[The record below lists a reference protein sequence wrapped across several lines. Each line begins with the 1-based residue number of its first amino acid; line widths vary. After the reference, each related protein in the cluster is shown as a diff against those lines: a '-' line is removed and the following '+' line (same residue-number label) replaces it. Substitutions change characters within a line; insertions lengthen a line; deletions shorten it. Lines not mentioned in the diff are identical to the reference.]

1 MSFGGGSSSGG
12 GGTTIQSAEPYA
24 PAQPALNQ
32 IISDASA
39 IYGQGPQ
46 YVDPTTQQLQGL
58 AAQEN
63 IANLANQ
70 QIADTISG
78 QYSNPFLSPLIADVA
93 SSAYTNVAQQFSGAG
108 RTPGSPM
115 SQQQVVSQLGKQA
128 LPLAFQSYEAERNRQ
143 LQTARA
149 VPSLTAVGQELRG
162 LEQERQMAPFQSLQ
176 RYASVVSP
184 IASGFPVAQSTQ
196 DFRANPVGMAAGG
209 ALTGAA
215 LGDMMGSSFNI
226 GGLSG
231 AGLGAALGGGFG
243 LLGGLL

>member
-1 MSFGGGSSSGG
+1 MSFGGGGSSGG
-12 GGTTIQSAEPYA
+12 GGTTIQSNEPYA

-46 YVDPTTQQLQGL
+46 YVDPTTQQLSGL

-63 IANLANQ
+63 IAGLANT

-93 SSAYTNVAQQFSGAG
+93 SSAYTNVAEQFSGAG

-128 LPLAFQSYEAERNRQ
+128 LPLAFQSYENERNRQ

-149 VPSLTAVGQELRG
+149 VPSLTAVGEELRS
-162 LEQERQMAPFQSLQ
+162 LQQEQNLAPYQNLQ
-176 RYASVVSP
+176 RYSNIINPV
-184 IASGFPVAQSTQ
+184 ASGFPTQQGTQSF
-196 DFRANPVGMAAGG
+196 DSNPVGMAAGG

-215 LGDMMGSSFNI
+215 LGSMFDRTGM
-226 GGLSG
+226 
-231 AGLGAALGGGFG
+231 GAAIGGGFG

>member
-1 MSFGGGSSSGG
+1 MSFGGGGSSSGG
-12 GGTTIQSAEPYA
+12 TQVVQNEPYA

-46 YVDPTTQQLQGL
+46 YVAPTTQQMQGL

-63 IANLANQ
+63 IAGLANQ

-115 SQQQVVSQLGKQA
+115 SQQQVVSQLGRQA
-128 LPLAFQSYEAERNRQ
+128 LPLAFSAYNAERNRQ

-149 VPSLTAVGQELRG
+149 VPSLSAVGQELRG
-162 LEQERQMAPFQSLQ
+162 LEQERVMAPFENLQ
-176 RYASVVSP
+176 RFQSVIGPV
-184 IASGFPVAQSTQ
+184 ASGLPSRQATQ
-196 DFRANPVGMAAGG
+196 TYEANPIGMAAGG

-215 LGDMMGSSFNI
+215 LGDMFGRPGM
-226 GGLSG
+226 
-231 AGLGAALGGGFG
+231 GAAIGGGFG

>member
-1 MSFGGGSSSGG
+1 MSFGGGSSGG
-12 GGTTIQSAEPYA
+12 GGTTIQSNEPYA

-46 YVDPTTQQLQGL
+46 YVAPTTQQMQGL

-63 IANLANQ
+63 LANLANTE
-70 QIADTISG
+70 IANTISG

-115 SQQQVVSQLGKQA
+115 SQQQVVSQVGRQA
-128 LPLAFQSYEAERNRQ
+128 LPLAFQAYNAERNRQ
-143 LQTARA
+143 LQPART
-149 VPSLTAVGQELRG
+149 VPSLTAVGEELRG
-162 LEQERQMAPFQSLQ
+162 LQQEQNLAPFQNLQ
-176 RYASVVSP
+176 RFSSVVTP
-184 IASGFPVAQSTQ
+184 IASGFPVQQGTQSF
-196 DFRANPVGMAAGG
+196 DSNPVGMAAGG

-215 LGDMMGSSFNI
+215 IGDMMGRP
-226 GGLSG
+226 
-231 AGLGAALGGGFG
+231 GLGAAIGGGFG

>member
-1 MSFGGGSSSGG
+1 MSFGGGSSGG
-12 GGTTIQSAEPYA
+12 GQTQVVSYEPYA

-32 IISDASA
+32 IVSDASG

-46 YVDPTTQQLQGL
+46 YVAPTTQQLTGL

-63 IANLANQ
+63 IANLANT

-115 SQQQVVSQLGKQA
+115 SQQQVTAQVGRQA
-128 LPLAFQSYEAERNRQ
+128 LPLAFQAYNAERNRQ

-149 VPSLTAVGQELRG
+149 VPSLTSVGQELRG
-162 LEQERQMAPFQSLQ
+162 LEQERVKAPFENLQ
-176 RYASVVSP
+176 RFQSVIGPV
-184 IASGFPVAQSTQ
+184 ASGLPSRQATTEY
-196 DFRANPVGMAAGG
+196 NPNPIGMAAGG
-209 ALTGAA
+209 ALSGAM
-215 LGDMMGSSFNI
+215 LGDMFGK
-226 GGLSG
+226 
-231 AGLGAALGGGFG
+231 AGMGAAIGGGFG

>member
-1 MSFGGGSSSGG
+1 MSFGGGGSSSGG
-12 GGTTIQSAEPYA
+12 TQVVQNEPYA

-46 YVDPTTQQLQGL
+46 YVAPTQQQLQGL

-63 IANLANQ
+63 IANLANTE
-70 QIADTISG
+70 IANTISG

-115 SQQQVVSQLGKQA
+115 SQQQVVSQVGRQA
-128 LPLAFQSYEAERNRQ
+128 LPLAFQAYNAERNRQ
-143 LQTARA
+143 LQTART
-149 VPSLTAVGQELRG
+149 VPSLTAVGEELRG
-162 LEQERQMAPFQSLQ
+162 LQQEQNLAPFQNLQ
-176 RYASVVSP
+176 RFSSVVTP
-184 IASGFPVAQSTQ
+184 IASGFPVQQGTQSF
-196 DFRANPVGMAAGG
+196 DSNPVGMAAGG

-215 LGDMMGSSFNI
+215 IGDMMGRS
-226 GGLSG
+226 
-231 AGLGAALGGGFG
+231 GLGAAIGGGFG

>member
-1 MSFGGGSSSGG
+1 MSFGGGSSGG
-12 GGTTIQSAEPYA
+12 GQTQVVSNEPYA

-32 IISDASA
+32 IVSDASA

-46 YVDPTTQQLQGL
+46 YVDPTTQQLTGL

-63 IANLANQ
+63 IANLANT

-128 LPLAFQSYEAERNRQ
+128 LPLAFQAYNAERNRQ

-149 VPSLTAVGQELRG
+149 VPSLTSVGQELRG
-162 LEQERQMAPFQSLQ
+162 LEQERVMAPFENLQ
-176 RYASVVSP
+176 RFQSVIGPV
-184 IASGFPVAQSTQ
+184 ASGLPSRQATT
-196 DFRANPVGMAAGG
+196 DYNPNPIGMAAGG
-209 ALTGAA
+209 ALSGAM
-215 LGDMMGSSFNI
+215 LGDMFGKPGM
-226 GGLSG
+226 
-231 AGLGAALGGGFG
+231 GAAIGGGFG

>member
-12 GGTTIQSAEPYA
+12 GQTQVVNAEPYA

-32 IISDASA
+32 IVSDASA

-46 YVDPTTQQLQGL
+46 YVAPTTQQLTGL

-63 IANLANQ
+63 IANLANT

-128 LPLAFQSYEAERNRQ
+128 LPLAFQAYNAERNRQ

-149 VPSLTAVGQELRG
+149 VPSLTSVGQELRG
-162 LEQERQMAPFQSLQ
+162 LEQERVMAPFENLQ
-176 RYASVVSP
+176 RFQSVIGPV
-184 IASGFPVAQSTQ
+184 ASGLPSRQASTEY
-196 DFRANPVGMAAGG
+196 NPNPIGMAAGG
-209 ALTGAA
+209 ALSGAM
-215 LGDMMGSSFNI
+215 LGDMFGK
-226 GGLSG
+226 
-231 AGLGAALGGGFG
+231 AGMGAAIGGGFG

>member
-1 MSFGGGSSSGG
+1 MSFGGGGSSGG
-12 GGTTIQSAEPYA
+12 GGTTIQSNEPYA

-39 IYGQGPQ
+39 VYGQGPQ
-46 YVDPTTQQLQGL
+46 YVDPTTQQLSGL

-63 IANLANQ
+63 MAGLANTQIAN
-70 QIADTISG
+70 TISG

-93 SSAYTNVAQQFSGAG
+93 SSAYTNVAEQFSGAG

-115 SQQQVVSQLGKQA
+115 SQQQVVSQLGRQA
-128 LPLAFQSYEAERNRQ
+128 LPLAFQSYENERNRQ

-149 VPSLTAVGQELRG
+149 VPSLTAVGEELRS
-162 LEQERQMAPFQSLQ
+162 LQQEQNLAPYQNLQ
-176 RYASVVSP
+176 RYSNIINPV
-184 IASGFPVAQSTQ
+184 ASGFPTQQGTQSF
-196 DFRANPVGMAAGG
+196 DSNPVGMAAGG

-215 LGDMMGSSFNI
+215 LGSMIGTGNTGMGAAI
-226 GGLSG
+226 GGG
-231 AGLGAALGGGFG
+231 CG

>member
-1 MSFGGGSSSGG
+1 MSFGGSSSGG
-12 GGTTIQSAEPYA
+12 GGTTVTSNEPYA
-24 PAQPALNQ
+24 PAKPALNQ

-46 YVDPTTQQLQGL
+46 YVNPTTQQLSGL

-63 IANLANQ
+63 IAGLANT
-70 QIADTISG
+70 QIANTISG
-78 QYSNPFLSPLIADVA
+78 QYSNPFLSPLIADAA
-93 SSAYTNVAQQFSGAG
+93 SSAYTNVAEQFSGAG

-128 LPLAFQSYEAERNRQ
+128 LPLAFQSYENERNRQ

-149 VPSLTAVGQELRG
+149 VPSLTAVGEELRG
-162 LEQERQMAPFQSLQ
+162 LQQEQNLAPYQNLQ
-176 RYASVVSP
+176 RYSNIINP
-184 IASGFPVAQSTQ
+184 IASGFPTQQGTQ

-215 LGDMMGSSFNI
+215 LGSMIGTGNTGMGAMI
-226 GGLSG
+226 
-231 AGLGAALGGGFG
+231 GGGFG

>member
-1 MSFGGGSSSGG
+1 MSFGGGGSSSGG
-12 GGTTIQSAEPYA
+12 TQVVQNEPYA

-46 YVDPTTQQLQGL
+46 YVAPTQQQLQGL

-63 IANLANQ
+63 IANLANTE
-70 QIADTISG
+70 IANTISG

-128 LPLAFQSYEAERNRQ
+128 LPLAFQAYNQERNRQ

-149 VPSLTAVGQELRG
+149 VPSLTSVGQELRG
-162 LEQERQMAPFQSLQ
+162 LEQERVMAPFENLQ
-176 RYASVVSP
+176 RFQSIIGPV
-184 IASGFPVAQSTQ
+184 ASGLPSRQAST
-196 DFRANPVGMAAGG
+196 DYNPNPIGMAAGG
-209 ALTGAA
+209 ALSGAM
-215 LGDMMGSSFNI
+215 LGDMFGK
-226 GGLSG
+226 
-231 AGLGAALGGGFG
+231 AGMGAAIGGGFG

>member
-1 MSFGGGSSSGG
+1 MSFGGGSSGG
-12 GGTTIQSAEPYA
+12 GGTTIQSNEPYA

-46 YVDPTTQQLQGL
+46 YVAPTTQQMQGL

-63 IANLANQ
+63 LANLANTE
-70 QIADTISG
+70 IANTISG

-115 SQQQVVSQLGKQA
+115 SQQQVVSQLGRQA
-128 LPLAFQSYEAERNRQ
+128 LPLAFQAYNAERNRQ
-143 LQTARA
+143 LQTART
-149 VPSLTAVGQELRG
+149 VPSLTAVGEELRG
-162 LEQERQMAPFQSLQ
+162 LQQEQNLAPFQNLQ
-176 RYASVVSP
+176 RFSSVVTP
-184 IASGFPVAQSTQ
+184 IASGFPVQQGTQSF
-196 DFRANPVGMAAGG
+196 DSNPVGMAAGG

-215 LGDMMGSSFNI
+215 IGDMMGRP
-226 GGLSG
+226 
-231 AGLGAALGGGFG
+231 GLGAAIGGGFG

>member
-1 MSFGGGSSSGG
+1 MSFGGGSSG
-12 GGTTIQSAEPYA
+12 GGTQARVDPYA

-46 YVDPTTQQLQGL
+46 YVDPTTQQLSGL

-63 IANLANQ
+63 IAGLANT

-93 SSAYTNVAQQFSGAG
+93 SSAYTNVAEQFSGAG

-128 LPLAFQSYEAERNRQ
+128 LPLAFQSYENERNRQ

-149 VPSLTAVGQELRG
+149 VPSLTAVGEELR
-162 LEQERQMAPFQSLQ
+162 SLQ
-176 RYASVVSP
+176 QEQNLAPYQNLQRFSNVITPV
-184 IASGFPVAQSTQ
+184 ASGFPVQQGTQSF
-196 DFRANPVGMAAGG
+196 DKNPFGMAAGG
-209 ALTGAA
+209 ALTGLAI
-215 LGDMMGSSFNI
+215 GDQF
-226 GGLSG
+226 GGRG
-231 AGLGAALGGGFG
+231 GMGAAIGAGFG

>member
-1 MSFGGGSSSGG
+1 MSFGGGSSGG
-12 GGTTIQSAEPYA
+12 GQTQVVSNEPYA

-32 IISDASA
+32 IVSDASA

-46 YVDPTTQQLQGL
+46 YVAPTTQQLTGL

-63 IANLANQ
+63 IANLANT

-128 LPLAFQSYEAERNRQ
+128 LPLAFQAYNAERNRQ

-149 VPSLTAVGQELRG
+149 VPSLTSVGQELRG
-162 LEQERQMAPFQSLQ
+162 LEQERVMAPFENLQ
-176 RYASVVSP
+176 RFQSVIGPV
-184 IASGFPVAQSTQ
+184 ASGLPSRQATT
-196 DFRANPVGMAAGG
+196 DYNPNPIGMAAGG
-209 ALTGAA
+209 ALSGAM
-215 LGDMMGSSFNI
+215 LGDMFGKPGM
-226 GGLSG
+226 
-231 AGLGAALGGGFG
+231 GAAIGGGFG

>member
-12 GGTTIQSAEPYA
+12 GGTQVVQNEPYA

-46 YVDPTTQQLQGL
+46 YVAPTQQQLQGL

-63 IANLANQ
+63 IANLANTE
-70 QIADTISG
+70 IANTISG

-115 SQQQVVSQLGKQA
+115 SQQQVVSQVGRQA
-128 LPLAFQSYEAERNRQ
+128 LPLAFQAYNAERNRQ

-149 VPSLTAVGQELRG
+149 VPSLSAVGQELRG
-162 LEQERQMAPFQSLQ
+162 LEQERVMAPFENLQ
-176 RYASVVSP
+176 RFQSVIGPV
-184 IASGFPVAQSTQ
+184 ASGLPSRQATQ
-196 DFRANPVGMAAGG
+196 TYEANPIGMAAGG

-215 LGDMMGSSFNI
+215 LGDMFGR
-226 GGLSG
+226 
-231 AGLGAALGGGFG
+231 AGMGAAIGGGFG

>member
-12 GGTTIQSAEPYA
+12 GGTTIQSNEPYA

-32 IISDASA
+32 MITDASA

-46 YVDPTTQQLQGL
+46 YVAPTTQQLSGL

-63 IANLANQ
+63 IAGLANT

-93 SSAYTNVAQQFSGAG
+93 SSAYTNVAEQFSGAG

-128 LPLAFQSYEAERNRQ
+128 LPLAFQSYENERNRQ

-149 VPSLTAVGQELRG
+149 VPSLTAVGEELRS
-162 LEQERQMAPFQSLQ
+162 LQQEQNLAPYQNLQ
-176 RYASVVSP
+176 RYSNIINPV
-184 IASGFPVAQSTQ
+184 ASGFPTQQGTQSF
-196 DFRANPVGMAAGG
+196 DSNPVGMAAGG

-215 LGDMMGSSFNI
+215 LGSMFDRTGM
-226 GGLSG
+226 
-231 AGLGAALGGGFG
+231 GAAIGGGFG

>member
-1 MSFGGGSSSGG
+1 MSFGGGGSSSGG
-12 GGTTIQSAEPYA
+12 TQVVQNEPYA

-46 YVDPTTQQLQGL
+46 YVAPTQQQLQGL

-63 IANLANQ
+63 IANLANTE
-70 QIADTISG
+70 IANTISG

-115 SQQQVVSQLGKQA
+115 SQQQVVSQLGRQA
-128 LPLAFQSYEAERNRQ
+128 LPLAFSAYNAERNRQ

-149 VPSLTAVGQELRG
+149 VPSLSAVGQELRG
-162 LEQERQMAPFQSLQ
+162 LEQERVMAPFENLQ
-176 RYASVVSP
+176 RFQSVIGPV
-184 IASGFPVAQSTQ
+184 ASGLPSRQATQ
-196 DFRANPVGMAAGG
+196 TYEANPIGMAAGG

-215 LGDMMGSSFNI
+215 LGDMFGRPGM
-226 GGLSG
+226 
-231 AGLGAALGGGFG
+231 GAAIGGGFG

>member
-1 MSFGGGSSSGG
+1 MSFGGGSSGG
-12 GGTTIQSAEPYA
+12 GQTQVVSNEPYA

-32 IISDASA
+32 IVSDASA

-46 YVDPTTQQLQGL
+46 YVAPTTQQLTGL

-63 IANLANQ
+63 IANLANT

-115 SQQQVVSQLGKQA
+115 AQQQVVSQLGKQA
-128 LPLAFQSYEAERNRQ
+128 LPLAFQAYNAERNRQ

-149 VPSLTAVGQELRG
+149 VPSLTSVGQELRG
-162 LEQERQMAPFQSLQ
+162 LEQERVMAPFENLQ
-176 RYASVVSP
+176 RFQSVIGPV
-184 IASGFPVAQSTQ
+184 ASGLPSRQASTEY
-196 DFRANPVGMAAGG
+196 NPNPIGMAAGG
-209 ALTGAA
+209 ALSGAM
-215 LGDMMGSSFNI
+215 LGDMFGK
-226 GGLSG
+226 
-231 AGLGAALGGGFG
+231 AGMGAAIGGGFG

>member
-1 MSFGGGSSSGG
+1 MSFGGGNNTGG
-12 GGTTIQSAEPYA
+12 GGTQDVNVQPYA

-46 YVDPTTQQLQGL
+46 YVAPTTQQMQGL

-63 IANLANQ
+63 IANLANT

-128 LPLAFQSYEAERNRQ
+128 LPLAFQSYENERNRQ

-149 VPSLTAVGQELRG
+149 VPSLTSVGQELRG
-162 LEQERQMAPFQSLQ
+162 LQQEQNLAPFENLQ
-176 RYASVVSP
+176 RFQSVIGPV
-184 IASGFPVAQSTQ
+184 ASGLPTTQRSTQ
-196 DFRANPVGMAAGG
+196 YESNPIGMAAGG

-215 LGDMMGSSFNI
+215 LGDMFNRP
-226 GGLSG
+226 
-231 AGLGAALGGGFG
+231 GLGAAIGGGFG

>member
-1 MSFGGGSSSGG
+1 MSFGGSSSGG
-12 GGTTIQSAEPYA
+12 GGTTIQSNEPYA

-46 YVDPTTQQLQGL
+46 YVAPTTQQMQGL

-63 IANLANQ
+63 LANLANTE
-70 QIADTISG
+70 IANTISG

-115 SQQQVVSQLGKQA
+115 SQQQVVSQVGRQA
-128 LPLAFQSYEAERNRQ
+128 LPLAFQAYNAERNRQ
-143 LQTARA
+143 LQTART
-149 VPSLTAVGQELRG
+149 VPSLTAVGEELRG
-162 LEQERQMAPFQSLQ
+162 LQQEQNLAPFQNLQ
-176 RYASVVSP
+176 RFSSVVTP
-184 IASGFPVAQSTQ
+184 IASGFPVQQGTQSF
-196 DFRANPVGMAAGG
+196 DSNPVGMAAGG

-215 LGDMMGSSFNI
+215 IGDMMGRP
-226 GGLSG
+226 
-231 AGLGAALGGGFG
+231 GLGAAIGGGFG

>member
-1 MSFGGGSSSGG
+1 MSFGGGSSGG
-12 GGTTIQSAEPYA
+12 GQTQVVSNEPYA

-32 IISDASA
+32 IVSDASA

-46 YVDPTTQQLQGL
+46 YVAPTTQQLTGL

-63 IANLANQ
+63 IANLANT

-115 SQQQVVSQLGKQA
+115 SQQQVVSQIGKQA
-128 LPLAFQSYEAERNRQ
+128 LPLAFQTYNQERNRQ

-149 VPSLTAVGQELRG
+149 VPSLTSVGQELRG
-162 LEQERQMAPFQSLQ
+162 LEQERVMAPFENLQ
-176 RYASVVSP
+176 RFQSVIGPV
-184 IASGFPVAQSTQ
+184 ASGLPSRQASTNY
-196 DFRANPVGMAAGG
+196 NPNPIGMAAGG
-209 ALTGAA
+209 ALSGAM
-215 LGDMMGSSFNI
+215 LGDMFGNPGM
-226 GGLSG
+226 
-231 AGLGAALGGGFG
+231 GAAIGGGFG

>member
-1 MSFGGGSSSGG
+1 MSFGGGSSGG
-12 GGTTIQSAEPYA
+12 GQTQVVSNEPYA

-32 IISDASA
+32 IVSDASA

-46 YVDPTTQQLQGL
+46 YVAPTTPQLQGL

-63 IANLANQ
+63 IANLANT

-128 LPLAFQSYEAERNRQ
+128 LPLAFSAYNAERNRQ

-149 VPSLTAVGQELRG
+149 VPSLTSVGQELRG
-162 LEQERQMAPFQSLQ
+162 LEQERVMAPFENLQ
-176 RYASVVSP
+176 RFQSVIGPV
-184 IASGFPVAQSTQ
+184 ASGLPSRQASTEY
-196 DFRANPVGMAAGG
+196 NPNPIGMAAGG
-209 ALTGAA
+209 ALSGAF
-215 LGDMMGSSFNI
+215 LGDMFDRP
-226 GGLSG
+226 
-231 AGLGAALGGGFG
+231 GLGAAIGGGFG

>member
-1 MSFGGGSSSGG
+1 MSFGGGGSSSGG
-12 GGTTIQSAEPYA
+12 TQVVQNEPYA

-46 YVDPTTQQLQGL
+46 YVAPTQQQLQGL

-63 IANLANQ
+63 IANLANTE
-70 QIADTISG
+70 IANTISG

-128 LPLAFQSYEAERNRQ
+128 LPLAFQTYNQERNRQ

-149 VPSLTAVGQELRG
+149 VPSLTSVGQELRG
-162 LEQERQMAPFQSLQ
+162 LEQERVMAPFENLQ
-176 RYASVVSP
+176 RFQSIIGPV
-184 IASGFPVAQSTQ
+184 ASGLPSRQAST
-196 DFRANPVGMAAGG
+196 DYNPNPIGMAAGG
-209 ALTGAA
+209 ALSGAM
-215 LGDMMGSSFNI
+215 LGDMFGK
-226 GGLSG
+226 
-231 AGLGAALGGGFG
+231 AGMGAAIGGGFG

>member
-1 MSFGGGSSSGG
+1 MSFGGGGSSGG
-12 GGTTIQSAEPYA
+12 GGTTIQSNEPYA

-32 IISDASA
+32 IVSDASA

-46 YVDPTTQQLQGL
+46 YVDPTTQQLSGL

-63 IANLANQ
+63 IAGLANT
-70 QIADTISG
+70 QIANTISG

-93 SSAYTNVAQQFSGAG
+93 SSAYTNVAEQFSGAG

-128 LPLAFQSYEAERNRQ
+128 LPLAFQTYENERNRQ

-149 VPSLTAVGQELRG
+149 VPSLTSVGEELR
-162 LEQERQMAPFQSLQ
+162 SLQ
-176 RYASVVSP
+176 QEQNLAPYQNLQRFSNVITPV
-184 IASGFPVAQSTQ
+184 ASGFPVQQGTQS
-196 DFRANPVGMAAGG
+196 FEKNPFGMAAGG
-209 ALTGAA
+209 ALTGLAI
-215 LGDMMGSSFNI
+215 GDQFGK
-226 GGLSG
+226 
-231 AGLGAALGGGFG
+231 AGMGAAIGGGFG

>member
-1 MSFGGGSSSGG
+1 MSFGGGSSGG
-12 GGTTIQSAEPYA
+12 GQTQVVSNEPYA

-32 IISDASA
+32 IVSDASA

-46 YVDPTTQQLQGL
+46 YVAPTTQQLTGL

-63 IANLANQ
+63 IANLANT

-128 LPLAFQSYEAERNRQ
+128 LPLAFSAYNQERNRQ

-149 VPSLTAVGQELRG
+149 VPSLTSVGQELRG
-162 LEQERQMAPFQSLQ
+162 LEQERVMAPFENLQ
-176 RYASVVSP
+176 RFQSVIGPV
-184 IASGFPVAQSTQ
+184 ASGLPSRQATT
-196 DFRANPVGMAAGG
+196 DYNPNPIGMAAGG
-209 ALTGAA
+209 ALSGAM
-215 LGDMMGSSFNI
+215 LGDMFGK
-226 GGLSG
+226 
-231 AGLGAALGGGFG
+231 AGMGAAIGGGFG

>member
-1 MSFGGGSSSGG
+1 MSFGGGGNSGG
-12 GGTTIQSAEPYA
+12 GGTTVQSNEPYA

-46 YVDPTTQQLQGL
+46 YVAPTTQQMQGL

-63 IANLANQ
+63 IAGLANQ

-115 SQQQVVSQLGKQA
+115 SQQQVVSQVGRQA
-128 LPLAFQSYEAERNRQ
+128 LPLAFQAYNAERNRQ

-149 VPSLTAVGQELRG
+149 VPSLTAVGEELRG
-162 LEQERQMAPFQSLQ
+162 LQQEQNLAPYQNLQ
-176 RYASVVSP
+176 RFSNVVTP
-184 IASGFPVAQSTQ
+184 IATGFPVQQGTQSF
-196 DFRANPVGMAAGG
+196 DANPIGSAAGG
-209 ALTGAA
+209 ALAGAA
-215 LGDMMGSSFNI
+215 IGDMFNRP
-226 GGLSG
+226 GM
-231 AGLGAALGGGFG
+231 GAAIGGGFG

>member
-12 GGTTIQSAEPYA
+12 GGTTIQSNEPYA

-46 YVDPTTQQLQGL
+46 YVAPTTQQMQGL

-63 IANLANQ
+63 IANLANT
-70 QIADTISG
+70 QIANTISG

-128 LPLAFQSYEAERNRQ
+128 LPLAFQSFENERNRQ

-149 VPSLTAVGQELRG
+149 VPSLTAVGEELRG
-162 LEQERQMAPFQSLQ
+162 LQQEQNLAPYQNLQ
-176 RYASVVSP
+176 RFSNVITP
-184 IASGFPVAQSTQ
+184 IASGFPVQQGTQS
-196 DFRANPVGMAAGG
+196 FESNPVGMAAGG
-209 ALTGAA
+209 ALTGLAV
-215 LGDMMGSSFNI
+215 GDMFGR
-226 GGLSG
+226 
-231 AGLGAALGGGFG
+231 AGMGAAIGGGFG

>member
-1 MSFGGGSSSGG
+1 MSFGGGNNTGG
-12 GGTTIQSAEPYA
+12 GGTQDVNVQPYA

-46 YVDPTTQQLQGL
+46 YVAPTTQQMQGL

-63 IANLANQ
+63 IANLANT

-128 LPLAFQSYEAERNRQ
+128 LPLAFQSYENERNRQ

-149 VPSLTAVGQELRG
+149 VPSLTSVGEQLRG
-162 LEQERQMAPFQSLQ
+162 LQQEQNLAPYQNLQ
-176 RYASVVSP
+176 RFANVVTP
-184 IASGFPVAQSTQ
+184 IASGFPVQQGTQS
-196 DFRANPVGMAAGG
+196 FESNPIGSAAGG
-209 ALTGAA
+209 ALAGAA
-215 LGDMMGSSFNI
+215 LGDMFGR
-226 GGLSG
+226 
-231 AGLGAALGGGFG
+231 AGMGAAIGGGFG

>member
-1 MSFGGGSSSGG
+1 MSFGGGGSSGG
-12 GGTTIQSAEPYA
+12 GGTTIQSNEPYA

-32 IISDASA
+32 IVSDASA

-46 YVDPTTQQLQGL
+46 YVDPTTQQLSGL

-63 IANLANQ
+63 IAGLANT

-93 SSAYTNVAQQFSGAG
+93 SSAYTNVAEQFSGAG

-115 SQQQVVSQLGKQA
+115 SQQQVVSQLGRQA
-128 LPLAFQSYEAERNRQ
+128 LPLAFQSYENERNRQ

-149 VPSLTAVGQELRG
+149 VPSLTAVGEELRS
-162 LEQERQMAPFQSLQ
+162 LQQEQNLAPYQNLQ
-176 RYASVVSP
+176 RYSNIINPV
-184 IASGFPVAQSTQ
+184 ASGFPTQQGTQSF
-196 DFRANPVGMAAGG
+196 DCNPVGMAAGG

-215 LGDMMGSSFNI
+215 LGSMI
-226 GGLSG
+226 GTGNTG
-231 AGLGAALGGGFG
+231 MGAAIGGGFG

>member
-1 MSFGGGSSSGG
+1 MSFGGGSSGG
-12 GGTTIQSAEPYA
+12 GGTTVQSNEPYA

-46 YVDPTTQQLQGL
+46 YVAPTTQQMQGL

-63 IANLANQ
+63 LANLANTE
-70 QIADTISG
+70 IANTISG

-115 SQQQVVSQLGKQA
+115 SQQQVVSQVGRQA
-128 LPLAFQSYEAERNRQ
+128 LPLAFQAYNAERNRQ

-149 VPSLTAVGQELRG
+149 VPSLTAVGEELRG
-162 LEQERQMAPFQSLQ
+162 LQQEQNLAPFQNLQ
-176 RYASVVSP
+176 RFSSVVTP
-184 IASGFPVAQSTQ
+184 IASGFPVQQGTQSF
-196 DFRANPVGMAAGG
+196 DSNPVGMAAGG

-215 LGDMMGSSFNI
+215 IGDMMGRP
-226 GGLSG
+226 
-231 AGLGAALGGGFG
+231 GLGAAIGGGFG

>member
-12 GGTTIQSAEPYA
+12 GGTTIQSNEPYA

-32 IISDASA
+32 MITDASA

-46 YVDPTTQQLQGL
+46 YVAPTTQQLSGL

-63 IANLANQ
+63 IAGLANT

-78 QYSNPFLSPLIADVA
+78 QYSNPFLSPLIADAA
-93 SSAYTNVAQQFSGAG
+93 SSAYTNVAEQFSGAG

-128 LPLAFQSYEAERNRQ
+128 LPLAFQSYENERNRQ

-149 VPSLTAVGQELRG
+149 VPSLTAVGEELRG
-162 LEQERQMAPFQSLQ
+162 LQQEQNLAPYQNLQ
-176 RYASVVSP
+176 RYSNIINP
-184 IASGFPVAQSTQ
+184 IASGFPTQQGTQ

-215 LGDMMGSSFNI
+215 LGSMI
-226 GGLSG
+226 GTGNTG
-231 AGLGAALGGGFG
+231 MGAAIGGGFG

>member
-1 MSFGGGSSSGG
+1 MSFGGGGSSSGG
-12 GGTTIQSAEPYA
+12 TQVVQNEPYA

-46 YVDPTTQQLQGL
+46 YVAPTQQQLQGL

-63 IANLANQ
+63 IANLANTE
-70 QIADTISG
+70 IANTISG

-115 SQQQVVSQLGKQA
+115 SQQQVTSQLGRQA
-128 LPLAFQSYEAERNRQ
+128 LPLAFQAYNAERNRQ

-149 VPSLTAVGQELRG
+149 VPSLSAVGQELRG
-162 LEQERQMAPFQSLQ
+162 LEQERVMAPFENLQ
-176 RYASVVSP
+176 RFQSVIGPV
-184 IASGFPVAQSTQ
+184 ASGLPSRQATQ
-196 DFRANPVGMAAGG
+196 TYEANPIGMAAGG

-215 LGDMMGSSFNI
+215 LGDMFGRPGM
-226 GGLSG
+226 
-231 AGLGAALGGGFG
+231 GAAIGGGFG

>member
-1 MSFGGGSSSGG
+1 MSFGGGSSGG
-12 GGTTIQSAEPYA
+12 GGTTIQSNEPYA

-46 YVDPTTQQLQGL
+46 YVAPTTQQMQGL

-63 IANLANQ
+63 LANLANTE
-70 QIADTISG
+70 IANTISG

-115 SQQQVVSQLGKQA
+115 SQQQVVSQVGRQA
-128 LPLAFQSYEAERNRQ
+128 LPLAFQAYNAERNRQ
-143 LQTARA
+143 LQTART
-149 VPSLTAVGQELRG
+149 VPSLTAVGEELRG
-162 LEQERQMAPFQSLQ
+162 LQQEQNLAPFQNLQ
-176 RYASVVSP
+176 RFSSVVTP
-184 IASGFPVAQSTQ
+184 IASGFPVQQGTQSY
-196 DFRANPVGMAAGG
+196 DSNPVGMAAGG

-215 LGDMMGSSFNI
+215 IGDMMGRP
-226 GGLSG
+226 
-231 AGLGAALGGGFG
+231 GLGAAIGGGFG

>member
-1 MSFGGGSSSGG
+1 MSFGGGGSSGG
-12 GGTTIQSAEPYA
+12 GGTTIQSNEPYA

-46 YVDPTTQQLQGL
+46 YVAPTTQQIAGL

-63 IANLANQ
+63 IAGLANT

-93 SSAYTNVAQQFSGAG
+93 SSAYTNVAEQFSGAG

-128 LPLAFQSYEAERNRQ
+128 LPLAFQSYENERNRQ

-149 VPSLTAVGQELRG
+149 VPSLTAVGEELRS
-162 LEQERQMAPFQSLQ
+162 LQQEQNLAPYQNLQ
-176 RYASVVSP
+176 RYSNIINPV
-184 IASGFPVAQSTQ
+184 ASGFPTQQGTQSF
-196 DFRANPVGMAAGG
+196 DSNPVGMAAGG

-215 LGDMMGSSFNI
+215 LGSMI
-226 GGLSG
+226 GTGNTG
-231 AGLGAALGGGFG
+231 MGAAIGGGFG

>member
-1 MSFGGGSSSGG
+1 MSFGGGGSSSGG
-12 GGTTIQSAEPYA
+12 TQVVQNEPYA

-46 YVDPTTQQLQGL
+46 YVAPTQQQLQGL

-63 IANLANQ
+63 IANLANTE
-70 QIADTISG
+70 IANTISG

-115 SQQQVVSQLGKQA
+115 SQQQVTAQVGRQA
-128 LPLAFQSYEAERNRQ
+128 LPLAFQAYNAERNRQ

-149 VPSLTAVGQELRG
+149 VPSLSAVGQELRG
-162 LEQERQMAPFQSLQ
+162 LEQERVMAPFENLQ
-176 RYASVVSP
+176 RFQSVIGPV
-184 IASGFPVAQSTQ
+184 ASGLPSRQATQ
-196 DFRANPVGMAAGG
+196 TYEANPIGMAAGG
-209 ALTGAA
+209 ALGGAA
-215 LGDMMGSSFNI
+215 IGDMFGR
-226 GGLSG
+226 
-231 AGLGAALGGGFG
+231 AGLGAAIGGGFG